1 MDAVRNGRYAF
12 ELLYARIKQD
22 SLHCNAKIISRVHDI
37 AQTLEYVMGKTLSWN
52 YHEIEYICEISSENI
67 NYFVWIMT
75 QTDPSR
81 SNWYRV
87 PPHPKNKK
95 QTNKIAGTPLALYQL
110 PWQPAQRR
118 YMLLAID
125 LKQFFFTTI
134 ILLSAKTSPK
144 VNVWRKK
151 YLVSAIRNAYS
162 QVPFE
167 ITMCLLSFYFSC
179 IGV

>member
-1 MDAVRNGRYAF
+1 MDAVRNGRHAF

-87 PPHPKNKK
+87 PPPKK
-95 QTNKIAGTPLALYQL
+95 QKTNKQNCRYAPGPLPVAMTAGSE
-110 PWQPAQRR
+110 
-118 YMLLAID
+118 AIYATSNR
-125 LKQFFFTTI
+125 FETI
-134 ILLSAKTSPK
+134 LFYYYNSPFCE
-144 VNVWRKK
+144 NFPQ
-151 YLVSAIRNAYS
+151 S
-162 QVPFE
+162 
-167 ITMCLLSFYFSC
+167 
-179 IGV
+179 